1 MRVLVADDD
10 LVTRRLLTAAL
21 TKWGYDVT
29 AADDGDDAWQVMQAV
44 DAPRLAILDWMM
56 PGMNGTD
63 LCRRLRSRE
72 AEEYTYILLLTGKN
86 TKQDIVDGLD
96 SGADDYLTKPF
107 DTQELKVRLRTG
119 HRLLD
124 LMGQL
129 VAARE
134 DLRVQATC
142 DSLTGLHNRF
152 AILDSLTR
160 ELTRAKR
167 ESIPLSVVMADID
180 HFKQINDN
188 YGHPIGDLVLRT
200 VAQSLRATIRPYDSV
215 GRYGGEEFLVVVPGC
230 SVDCAASQA
239 DRLRAA
245 VAQMAIETPAGPIH
259 PTMSFGVA
267 VSTIER
273 QLHEVDLIRIAD
285 AALYRAKRAGRNCV
299 ELGNPSELG
308 RDAVLPDDRFVTISL
323 PTSVSPKAEARCG

>member
-1 MRVLVADDD
+1 MRVLIADDD

-21 TKWGYDVT
+21 TKWGYEVT
-29 AADDGDDAWQVMQAV
+29 PADNGDEAWQVLQAV

-56 PGMNGTD
+56 PGMNGVD
-63 LCRRLRSRE
+63 LCRKLRGRG
-72 AEEYTYILLLTGKN
+72 ADQYTYILLLTGKS
-86 TKQDIVDGLD
+86 TKQDVIDGLD

-119 HRLLD
+119 QRLLD
-124 LMGQL
+124 LMSQL

-142 DSLTGLHNRF
+142 DSLTGLLNRS
-152 AILDSLTR
+152 AIIDTLTR
-160 ELTRAKR
+160 ELIRAER
-167 ESIPLSVVMADID
+167 EAMPLAVVMADID
-180 HFKQINDN
+180 HFKQINDTH
-188 YGHPIGDLVLRT
+188 GHPVGDVVLRAA
-200 VAQSLRATIRPYDSV
+200 AQSLRATVRPYDSV

-230 SVDCAASQA
+230 SVNCAAGQA

-245 VAQMAIETPAGPIH
+245 VMQQPVDTPGGLIRS
-259 PTMSFGVA
+259 TMSFGVA
-267 VSTIER
+267 VCTLER
-273 QLHEVDLIRIAD
+273 RINAVDLIRIAD

-308 RDAVLPDDRFVTISL
+308 RDTAIALGRSTTLPL
-323 PTSVSPKAEARCG
+323 PSSGLPRLEARCG

>member
-1 MRVLVADDD
+1 M
-10 LVTRRLLTAAL
+10 VTRRLLTAAL
-21 TKWGYDVT
+21 TKWGYEVT
-29 AADDGDDAWQVMQAV
+29 AADDGDDAWQVLQAV

-63 LCRRLRSRE
+63 LCRRLRERE
-72 AEEYTYILLLTGKN
+72 GDAYTYILLLTGKN

-124 LMGQL
+124 LMSQL

-142 DSLTGLHNRF
+142 DSLTGLLNRF
-152 AILDSLTR
+152 AIIDTLTR
-160 ELTRAKR
+160 ELIRAER
-167 ESIPLSVVMADID
+167 ERIPLAVVMADID
-180 HFKQINDN
+180 HFKRINDTF
-188 YGHPIGDLVLRT
+188 GHPTGDLVLRNA
-200 VAQSLRATIRPYDSV
+200 AQSLRATVRPYDSV
-215 GRYGGEEFLVVVPGC
+215 GRYGGEEFLIVVPGC
-230 SVDCAASQA
+230 SVDCAAGQA

-245 VAQMAIETPAGPIH
+245 VAQQSIDSTAGPIRT
-259 PTMSFGVA
+259 TMSFGVA

-273 QLHEVDLIRIAD
+273 QFHAVDLIRIAD

-299 ELGNPSELG
+299 ELGNPTELG
-308 RDAVLPDDRFVTISL
+308 RNAAP
-323 PTSVSPKAEARCG
+323 PTQGPATVPIRAAEIPIPETRCG